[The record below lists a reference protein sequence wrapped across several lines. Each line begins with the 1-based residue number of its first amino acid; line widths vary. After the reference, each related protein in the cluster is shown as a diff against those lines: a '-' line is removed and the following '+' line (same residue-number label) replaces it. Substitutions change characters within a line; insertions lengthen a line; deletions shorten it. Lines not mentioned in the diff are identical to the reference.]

1 MFFAA
6 KKFKE
11 YCVQFQINYKET
23 LRRLKDDG
31 VYIRSDTKR
40 MSKGMRINTLGV
52 QALFFDTSV
61 NGFMDVEG
69 LLPVEIKDETGG
81 S

>member
-1 MFFAA
+1 
-6 KKFKE
+6 
-11 YCVQFQINYKET
+11 
-23 LRRLKDDG
+23 
-31 VYIRSDTKR
+31 
-40 MSKGMRINTLGV
+40 MRINTLGV